1 MTSQTFDHF
10 CQDVIYSGI
19 HSIQGNRL
27 LETTFPRQRVSTG
40 FAKLDEI
47 LNGGLLRGSIT
58 EFAGPTNTCKT
69 VVFPIPLCILRQLLS
84 NIILSR
90 LSTTPDVRAVY
101 IDTLGTLNPSI
112 LQALLSRY
120 PDASPSILDRIHL
133 VTALDMV
140 SLVDSCESI
149 KKSLTELVPI
159 EMLVIDTIANP
170 LSLLMNKGQLQGHR
184 D

>member
-1 MTSQTFDHF
+1 LTSQTFDHF
-10 CQDVIYSGI
+10 CQDTIYSGI
-19 HSIQGNRL
+19 HSIQGNKL

-69 VVFPIPLCILRQLLS
+69 VVFPITLRILRQLLS

-101 IDTLGTLNPSI
+101 VDTLGTFNPSI
-112 LQALLSRY
+112 LQSLLSRY
-120 PDASPSILDRIHL
+120 PDASPTILDRIHL

-159 EMLVIDTIANP
+159 EMLVVDTIANP

>member
-1 MTSQTFDHF
+1 MGYFEDPLPNSRGPQ
-10 CQDVIYSGI
+10 I
-19 HSIQGNRL
+19 
-27 LETTFPRQRVSTG
+27 P
-40 FAKLDEI
+40 AKQSYLP
-47 LNGGLLRGSIT
+47 LT
-58 EFAGPTNTCKT
+58 
-69 VVFPIPLCILRQLLS
+69 LCILRQLLS

-170 LSLLMNKGQLQGHR
+170 LSLLMNKGQLQGHHA
-184 D
+184 